1 MFCLSVLLVSDMS
14 CLSVL
19 LVSDMSCLSVL
30 LVHPVSDMCCP
41 VSLFFSVTRTCG
53 AEESTRSH
61 VLVKP
66 IGKGDLGDHVM
77 GLIQSLK
84 RSGDGKK

>member
-1 MFCLSVLLVSDMS
+1 MTVDRKHAEAAAAAPFEIPALQ
-14 CLSVL
+14 
-19 LVSDMSCLSVL
+19 
-30 LVHPVSDMCCP
+30 PG
-41 VSLFFSVTRTCG
+41 RTCG

-66 IGKGDLGDHVM
+66 IGKSDLGDHVM